1 MPRVQRDR
9 GRASDHIDQEVVS
22 WSYILGR
29 FLAGGVVDQVAVV
42 AAAAVVVVVV
52 AAGAAVVAVVAAVV
66 DVDSILAA
74 GAGPWVVE
82 GSGIGSRGTDPGL
95 LPRYLGH
102 RPYRFARRTPVL
114 NTQNQSR
121 TNMVP

>member
-1 MPRVQRDR
+1 MPKVRRDR

-42 AAAAVVVVVV
+42 AAVVV
-52 AAGAAVVAVVAAVV
+52 AAGAVVVAVAVAAV
-66 DVDSILAA
+66 DVDSSLAA

>member
-1 MPRVQRDR
+1 LPRVQRDR

-42 AAAAVVVVVV
+42 AAAAAAVVV
-52 AAGAAVVAVVAAVV
+52 AAGAVVVAVAVAAV
-66 DVDSILAA
+66 DVDSSLAA

>member
-42 AAAAVVVVVV
+42 AAAAVVVV

-66 DVDSILAA
+66 GVDSILAA
-74 GAGPWVVE
+74 GSGPWVVE